1 MKKRLAIFGLLLS
14 AILTIS
20 WLSDD
25 NSFMNRFVNLPES
38 VKIYFYIEKYSDKY
52 GIPKNIA
59 YGIPHYESGYNGPD
73 DTAYNPKNKISTHKA
88 YGAMQLKC
96 ATANYVSDTTVTKKD
111 LLNNT
116 ELNVEL
122 SYKLLNRLHEKYGS
136 WKLALGAYNTG
147 KPVVNKYATKILK
160 FNHAKYVKKDN
171 ALLAYAIKESN

>member
-1 MKKRLAIFGLLLS
+1 MKKRLAIFGILVS

-25 NSFMNRFVNLPES
+25 NGFMSGFVNLPES
-38 VKIYFYIEKYSDKY
+38 VKMYFYIEKYSDKY

-73 DTAYNPKNKISTHKA
+73 DTTYNPKNKISKHKA

-96 ATANYVSDTTVTKKD
+96 ATANCVSDTIVTKKD
-111 LLNNT
+111 LLDNT

-122 SYKLLNRLHEKYGS
+122 SYKLLHRLYEKYGS

-147 KPVVNKYATKILK
+147 KPVVNKYVTKIIK
-160 FNHAKYVKKDN
+160 FNHTKYVKNDDK
-171 ALLAYAIKESN
+171 LLAYTTK